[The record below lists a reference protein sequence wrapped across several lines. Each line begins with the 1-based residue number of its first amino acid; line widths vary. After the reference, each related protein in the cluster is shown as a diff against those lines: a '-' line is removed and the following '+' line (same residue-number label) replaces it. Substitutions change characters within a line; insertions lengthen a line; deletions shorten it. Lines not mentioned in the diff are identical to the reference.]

1 MRRLLAHVA
10 PLIAS
15 LAIAGSAFAQTTG
28 ATNAPPQASSYEELV
43 KAGEAAVIGADW
55 DACVKYFTEAH
66 RIRASEV
73 TFLAIGRCALE
84 RGDYVEALR
93 HLQEG
98 MRYSLTERQRVSV
111 ENLKARALR
120 HLGRYR
126 LALQPSHAVVT
137 IAGQQAAP
145 DAEGYVWLQVGRYPI
160 SVSASGYESMTGEL
174 VVAAGDDG
182 TISYELPALAPQ
194 APLADP
200 GAPPAADGDGGEF
213 PVAPVVV
220 ASIGGALLIG
230 ALVTGVIT
238 LGKKSDL
245 DDQCTLGPS
254 GDQCP
259 SSLES
264 DLDSAQ
270 TLALV
275 TDVLWISG
283 TVAVG
288 TGLVLYLIQAG
299 DDDEPA
305 SVQVSA
311 GLSPSGGGLHI
322 GGRF

>member
-1 MRRLLAHVA
+1 
-10 PLIAS
+10 
-15 LAIAGSAFAQTTG
+15 
-28 ATNAPPQASSYEELV
+28 
-43 KAGEAAVIGADW
+43 
-55 DACVKYFTEAH
+55 
-66 RIRASEV
+66 
-73 TFLAIGRCALE
+73 
-84 RGDYVEALR
+84 
-93 HLQEG
+93 
-98 MRYSLTERQRVSV
+98 
-111 ENLKARALR
+111 
-120 HLGRYR
+120 
-126 LALQPSHAVVT
+126 VT

-145 DAEGYVWLQVGRYPI
+145 DAEGYVWLKVGRYPI

-174 VVAAGDDG
+174 VVEAGDDG
-182 TISYELPALAPQ
+182 TISYSLPALAPQ
-194 APLADP
+194 APLAEP
-200 GAPPAADGDGGEF
+200 GAPPATDGDGGEF

-259 SSLES
+259 ASLES
-264 DLDSAQ
+264 DRDSAQ

-288 TGLVLYLIQAG
+288 TGVVLYLIQAG

-311 GLSPSGGGLHI
+311 GLSPSGGGLQI